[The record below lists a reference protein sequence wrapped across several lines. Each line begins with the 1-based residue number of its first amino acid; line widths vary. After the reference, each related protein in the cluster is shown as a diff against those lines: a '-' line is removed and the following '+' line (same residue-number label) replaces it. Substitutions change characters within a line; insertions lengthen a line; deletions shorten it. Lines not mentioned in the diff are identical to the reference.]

1 MEVIKEVAEST
12 EKEKFLLLLKQMTAR
27 DSFTFQNNIFELNI
41 TLGNKNEFLTRVS
54 FNNKKIIPNNTGY
67 TISNLLPITKELEV
81 KSLEQIA
88 NKKWLSKF
96 SNANLAANYALL
108 SINDAVDVLITFG
121 KLSKLIAFE

>member
-67 TISNLLPITKELEV
+67 TISNLLPIAKELEV
-81 KSLEQIA
+81 KSLGQIA

>member
-1 MEVIKEVAEST
+1 MEVIKKVAEST

-67 TISNLLPITKELEV
+67 TISNLLPIAKELEV

>member
-67 TISNLLPITKELEV
+67 TISNLLPIAKELEV
-81 KSLEQIA
+81 KSLGQIA
-88 NKKWLSKF
+88 NKKWFSKF